1 MTNEEL
7 QTAILQEIA
16 PISAYKFLEGE
27 YIENPFPVCKRAVY
41 DIARG
46 KFESREVGK
55 FGIMKMKDYF
65 NNLEKQND
73 EN

>member
-16 PISAYKFLEGE
+16 PLSAYKFLERKD
-27 YIENPFPVCKRAVY
+27 IENKFPVCKRAVY

-46 KFESREVGK
+46 NFESREVGK
-55 FGIMKMKDYF
+55 FGIMKMKDYYSTKDDL
-65 NNLEKQND
+65 LEND
-73 EN
+73 